1 MLKLCASSILNCCK
15 NLSLIILKGELSS
28 KKKLCFLFFYMIPVW
43 KWWIS
48 KKIQVNCLNRSKV
61 LSILYFSCDVTPR
74 KCTGLCS
81 LSDKES
87 IFRTKGH
94 GTVKLTWLIHC
105 GTTKWFLKISEVF
118 IVFVAS
124 QGVKRGERFQNGP
137 KHPILIAVCPVK
149 LEWRVHVRMT
159 NSLLALW
166 IFGKFWSYLW
176 GQTGT
181 LIAKKQQKNLSS

>member
-15 NLSLIILKGELSS
+15 NLSLIILKGELPS
-28 KKKLCFLFFYMIPVW
+28 KKSCVFCLFIWYLFGNDEFQI
-43 KWWIS
+43 
-48 KKIQVNCLNRSKV
+48 KIQVNCLNRSKV

-105 GTTKWFLKISEVF
+105 GTTKWFSKISEVF
-118 IVFVAS
+118 IVFVVS

-159 NSLLALW
+159 NSLVAL
-166 IFGKFWSYLW
+166 
-176 GQTGT
+176 
-181 LIAKKQQKNLSS
+181 